1 MFLLKIFVFNIK
13 IIYDNLY
20 FLKVHGIKIMTIFV
34 ISSPRGCYYQPDI
47 RTIYEV
53 DKPDILPQ
61 SVGNKPIKYWYGLK
75 YSKWLHPL

>member
-1 MFLLKIFVFNIK
+1 
-13 IIYDNLY
+13 
-20 FLKVHGIKIMTIFV
+20 MTIFV